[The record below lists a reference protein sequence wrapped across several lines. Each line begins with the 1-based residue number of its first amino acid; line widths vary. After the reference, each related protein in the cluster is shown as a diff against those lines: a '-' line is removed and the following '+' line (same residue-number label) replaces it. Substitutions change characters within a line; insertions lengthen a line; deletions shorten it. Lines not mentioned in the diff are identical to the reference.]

1 MKKLGELILEKRE
14 VMIAGITIL
23 AIIGMSFASPIFLTP
38 DNWLSLLLSM
48 SNNIIMAVG
57 MMNLMVSGGF
67 DMSIG
72 STMALAG
79 GLCAICLNQGMNPV
93 ISIIAGL
100 LAACAMGAFN
110 GISVAKLGIS
120 AFVTTLATQ
129 QMGRGLVMVLMN
141 GKNISGLPDNFKWIG
156 QMKIAGIQL
165 PIIYAFVFMIV
176 GGILLSKAKFF
187 RQNYYIGGNEK
198 AARLSGINVS
208 KMQIINYT
216 IMGLLAGVAGIIQT
230 ARMATASTT
239 TGDGGEMKVITAVII
254 GGASLSGGEGSIL
267 GAVIGVLLMA
277 IINNAMV
284 LLNINV
290 YWQTFVTGLTLFL
303 AVLIDIIARN
313 RKAKMK

>member
-1 MKKLGELILEKRE
+1 
-14 VMIAGITIL
+14 
-23 AIIGMSFASPIFLTP
+23 
-38 DNWLSLLLSM
+38 
-48 SNNIIMAVG
+48 
-57 MMNLMVSGGF
+57 
-67 DMSIG
+67 
-72 STMALAG
+72 
-79 GLCAICLNQGMNPV
+79 
-93 ISIIAGL
+93 
-100 LAACAMGAFN
+100 
-110 GISVAKLGIS
+110 
-120 AFVTTLATQ
+120 
-129 QMGRGLVMVLMN
+129 MN